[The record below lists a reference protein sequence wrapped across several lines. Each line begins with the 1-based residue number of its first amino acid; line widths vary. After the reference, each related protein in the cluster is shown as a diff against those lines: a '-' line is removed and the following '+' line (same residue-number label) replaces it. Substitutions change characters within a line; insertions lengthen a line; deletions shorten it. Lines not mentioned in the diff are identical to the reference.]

1 MTQSPLKPFHALLLS
16 AVLLVG
22 GCTTY
27 YQIRDPES
35 GLVYYADD
43 LDTLKGGAVKFRDAR
58 TGNEVTVQ
66 DSDIKEIPEEEFN
79 IRRYQQVPAQA
90 PAEEAK

>member
-1 MTQSPLKPFHALLLS
+1 M
-16 AVLLVG
+16 
-22 GCTTY
+22 
-27 YQIRDPES
+27 
-35 GLVYYADD
+35 
-43 LDTLKGGAVKFRDAR
+43 KFRDAR